1 MQAVESEFSGVLQS
15 DAQRLEQ
22 LRCHTAQPGHILNRF
37 AWGNTASLK
46 TQPLAAGVNVRSQL
60 LQYYRCCSLLLVT
73 AAYSHLLQPSA
84 RPPCAE
90 DGQPARKLCLLGRT
104 AEI

>member
-15 DAQRLEQ
+15 DGQRLEQ

-46 TQPLAAGVNVRSQL
+46 SQPTAAGVDVRQGL
-60 LQYYRCCSLLLVT
+60 LQYYRCCTGHCTSL
-73 AAYSHLLQPSA
+73 
-84 RPPCAE
+84 
-90 DGQPARKLCLLGRT
+90 RT
-104 AEI
+104 RAWQACVSCVAPLTP